1 MCEVLKVVCVGVVRK
16 EELKGAGRGTEANVD
31 RGCTEFGTGTRY
43 RGPGSQTCRRQEE
56 TKQRGTEADRNRNA
70 HGNRLH
76 SDQLGPTADRKREG
90 ARREG
95 QTAGPGE
102 RGGAARPGWGRG
114 LWDEANDGKG
124 GLERVANGRAS
135 RVGAW
140 PLVGSQWQ
148 GVQLGRGQWEREGG
162 GSQTPKA
169 VGAGRRGDNL
179 SSPLP
184 DELGHALLVA
194 PAPPPHEALRVAPG
208 PSRSASSSCP
218 RGWGGV
224 GVGRTPAVR
233 RPAPTSGRPKA
244 ACGPVPADP
253 PGARSAIRDPRRRPW
268 ARESAQRTTCRGGIR
283 LPQIPVLHRS

>member
-1 MCEVLKVVCVGVVRK
+1 M
-16 EELKGAGRGTEANVD
+16 AG
-31 RGCTEFGTGTRY
+31 
-43 RGPGSQTCRRQEE
+43 S
-56 TKQRGTEADRNRNA
+56 
-70 HGNRLH
+70 
-76 SDQLGPTADRKREG
+76 TAWARPMG
-90 ARREG
+90 AR
-95 QTAGPGE
+95 
-102 RGGAARPGWGRG
+102 GW
-114 LWDEANDGKG
+114 
-124 GLERVANGRAS
+124 
-135 RVGAW
+135 
-140 PLVGSQWQ
+140 
-148 GVQLGRGQWEREGG
+148 